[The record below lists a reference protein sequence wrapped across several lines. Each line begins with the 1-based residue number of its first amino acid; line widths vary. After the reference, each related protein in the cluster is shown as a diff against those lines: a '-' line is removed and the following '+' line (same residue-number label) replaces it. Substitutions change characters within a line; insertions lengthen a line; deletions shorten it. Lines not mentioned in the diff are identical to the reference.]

1 MCYKPKK
8 KLKSKLKKWKKC
20 VDKLKRKKEMIPI
33 VATLLSSLA
42 ENGLG
47 LLSSAI
53 QAKGKEVVEN
63 TLGVKIPDAP
73 TPEDVSKL
81 RQLQFE
87 HEERLLELG
96 IEKAKMELEEM
107 KVLAAAAQNDAD
119 NITDRWQAD
128 MSSDSW
134 LSKNIRP
141 MSLIAIFLGYFL
153 FAMMSAFG
161 YNANESYVT
170 LLGNWGMLIMGAY
183 FGGRT
188 IEKLADMKG
197 KK

>member
-1 MCYKPKK
+1 
-8 KLKSKLKKWKKC
+8 
-20 VDKLKRKKEMIPI
+20 MIPI
-33 VATLLSSLA
+33 VASLLGSLA
-42 ENGLG
+42 QNGLT

-63 TLGVKIPDAP
+63 TLGVKIPDSP

-87 HEERLLELG
+87 HEEKLLELG
-96 IEKAKMELEEM
+96 IEKAKLELEEM

-119 NITDRWQAD
+119 NITNRWEAD
-128 MSSDSW
+128 MASDSW

-188 IEKLADMKG
+188 VEKLAEMR

>member
-1 MCYKPKK
+1 
-8 KLKSKLKKWKKC
+8 
-20 VDKLKRKKEMIPI
+20 MIPI
-33 VATLLSSLA
+33 VASLLGSLA
-42 ENGLG
+42 QNGLG

-63 TLGVKIPDAP
+63 TLGVKIPDNP

-81 RQLQFE
+81 RQLQYD
-87 HEERLLELG
+87 HEEKLLALG
-96 IEKAKMELEEM
+96 IEKAKLELAEMEM
-107 KVLAAAAQNDAD
+107 LAKAAQSDAE
-119 NITDRWQAD
+119 NITDRWEAD
-128 MSSDSW
+128 MASDSW

-141 MSLIAIFLGYFL
+141 MSLIAIFFGYFL

-161 YNANESYVT
+161 LNANESYVQ
-170 LLGNWGMLIMGAY
+170 LLGQWGMLIMGAY

-188 IEKLADMKG
+188 IEKLAEMKG

>member
-1 MCYKPKK
+1 
-8 KLKSKLKKWKKC
+8 
-20 VDKLKRKKEMIPI
+20 MIPVI
-33 VATLLSSLA
+33 GALLGTLA
-42 ENGLG
+42 ESGLG

-63 TLGVKIPDAP
+63 TLGVKIPDNP
-73 TPEDVSKL
+73 TPADVEKL
-81 RQLQFE
+81 RQLQYD

-96 IEKAKMELEEM
+96 IEKAKMELAE
-107 KVLAAAAQNDAD
+107 LQLFADAAKNED
-119 NITDRWQAD
+119 NNVSERWKDD
-128 MSSDSW
+128 MASDSW

-141 MSLIAIFLGYFL
+141 MSLIAIFTGYFL

-161 YNANESYVT
+161 YNANESYVN
-170 LLGNWGMLIMGAY
+170 LLGQWGMLIMGAY

-188 IEKLADMKG
+188 IEKLAELRG

>member
-1 MCYKPKK
+1 
-8 KLKSKLKKWKKC
+8 
-20 VDKLKRKKEMIPI
+20 MIPI
-33 VATLLSSLA
+33 VASLLGTLA
-42 ENGLG
+42 QNGLG

-53 QAKGKEVVEN
+53 QAKGKEVVES

-81 RQLQFE
+81 RQLQYE
-87 HEERLLELG
+87 HEEKLIALG
-96 IEKAKMELEEM
+96 IEKAKLELAEMEM
-107 KVLAAAAQNDAD
+107 FAKAAQSDAE
-119 NITDRWQAD
+119 NITDRWEAD
-128 MSSDSW
+128 MASDSW

-141 MSLIAIFLGYFL
+141 MSLIAIFFGYFL

-161 YNANESYVT
+161 LNANESYVQ
-170 LLGNWGMLIMGAY
+170 LLGQWGMLIMGAY

-188 IEKLADMKG
+188 IEKLAEMKV

>member
-1 MCYKPKK
+1 
-8 KLKSKLKKWKKC
+8 
-20 VDKLKRKKEMIPI
+20 MIPI
-33 VATLLSSLA
+33 FASLLTTLA

-73 TPEDVSKL
+73 SPEDVAKL
-81 RQLQFE
+81 RQLQFD

-96 IEKAKMELEEM
+96 IEKAKMDLAEM
-107 KVLAAAAQNDAD
+107 EMLAKAAQSDAD

-141 MSLIAIFLGYFL
+141 MSLIAIFAGYFL
-153 FAMMSAFG
+153 FAMMSAFD

-183 FGGRT
+183 FGGHT
-188 IEKLADMKG
+188 VEKLAEMR

>member
-1 MCYKPKK
+1 
-8 KLKSKLKKWKKC
+8 
-20 VDKLKRKKEMIPI
+20 MIPI
-33 VATLLSSLA
+33 VASLLSSLA

-73 TPEDVSKL
+73 TPEDVAKL
-81 RQLQFE
+81 RQAQFD
-87 HEERLLELG
+87 HEEKLLELG
-96 IEKAKMELEEM
+96 IEKAKMELAE
-107 KVLAAAAQNDAD
+107 LQLFADAAKNED
-119 NITDRWQAD
+119 NNVSERWSAD
-128 MSSDSW
+128 MASDSW

-141 MSLIAIFLGYFL
+141 MSLIAIFCGYFL

-161 YNANESYVT
+161 LNANESYVS
-170 LLGNWGMLIMGAY
+170 LLGQWGMLIMGAY

-188 IEKLADMKG
+188 IEKLAELKG

>member
-1 MCYKPKK
+1 
-8 KLKSKLKKWKKC
+8 
-20 VDKLKRKKEMIPI
+20 MIPI
-33 VATLLSSLA
+33 IGALLGTLA

-63 TLGVKIPDAP
+63 TLGIKIPDNP
-73 TPEDVSKL
+73 TPADVEKL
-81 RQLQFE
+81 RELQYQ
-87 HEERLLELG
+87 HEERLIELG
-96 IEKAKMELEEM
+96 IEKAKLEMAELEL
-107 KVLAAAAQNDAD
+107 LAKAAQNDAD

-141 MSLIAIFLGYFL
+141 MSLIAIFLGFFL

-170 LLGNWGMLIMGAY
+170 LLGNWGQLIMGAY
-183 FGGRT
+183 FAGRT
-188 IEKLADMKG
+188 IEKLAEMRSSK
-197 KK
+197 

>member
-1 MCYKPKK
+1 
-8 KLKSKLKKWKKC
+8 
-20 VDKLKRKKEMIPI
+20 MIPI
-33 VATLLSSLA
+33 IGALLGTLA

-63 TLGVKIPDAP
+63 TLGIKIPDSP
-73 TPEDVSKL
+73 TPADVEKL
-81 RQLQFE
+81 RQLQYE
-87 HEERLLELG
+87 HEERLIELG
-96 IEKAKMELEEM
+96 IEKAKLEMAELEL
-107 KVLAAAAQNDAD
+107 LAKAAQADAD

-141 MSLIAIFLGYFL
+141 MSLVALFLGYFL
-153 FAMMSAFG
+153 FAMMSAYG

-170 LLGNWGMLIMGAY
+170 LLGNWGQLIMGAY

-188 IEKLADMKG
+188 IEKLAEMRS

>member
-1 MCYKPKK
+1 
-8 KLKSKLKKWKKC
+8 
-20 VDKLKRKKEMIPI
+20 MIPI
-33 VATLLSSLA
+33 VGALLGTLA
-42 ENGLG
+42 ESGLG

-63 TLGVKIPDAP
+63 TLGIKIPDNP
-73 TPEDVSKL
+73 TPADVEKL
-81 RQLQFE
+81 RQLQYE

-96 IEKAKMELEEM
+96 IEKAKMELAELQL
-107 KVLAAAAQNDAD
+107 LADAAKNEDNNVSNRWDAD
-119 NITDRWQAD
+119 MA
-128 MSSDSW
+128 SDSW

-141 MSLIAIFLGYFL
+141 MSLIAIFTGYFL

-161 YNANESYVT
+161 YNANESYVN
-170 LLGNWGMLIMGAY
+170 LLGQWGMLIMGAY

-188 IEKLADMKG
+188 IEKLAEMRG

>member
-1 MCYKPKK
+1 
-8 KLKSKLKKWKKC
+8 
-20 VDKLKRKKEMIPI
+20 MIPI
-33 VATLLSSLA
+33 IASLLGTLA
-42 ENGLG
+42 ESGLG

-63 TLGVKIPDAP
+63 AIGVKISDNPNSEEIA
-73 TPEDVSKL
+73 KL
-81 RQLQFE
+81 RQLQFD

-96 IEKAKMELEEM
+96 IEKARLEQEEL
-107 KVLAAAAQNDAD
+107 KALLAAQASQD
-119 NITDRWQAD
+119 NNVTDRWKAD

-141 MSLIAIFLGYFL
+141 G
-153 FAMMSAFG
+153 
-161 YNANESYVT
+161 T
-170 LLGNWGMLIMGAY
+170 LLYILTAYLIFAGLSAAGIQVQEAYVNLLGQWGMLVMTAY

-188 IEKLADMKG
+188 VEKVMEMRT

>member
-1 MCYKPKK
+1 
-8 KLKSKLKKWKKC
+8 
-20 VDKLKRKKEMIPI
+20 VIPI
-33 VATLLSSLA
+33 IASLLGTLA

-73 TPEDVSKL
+73 TPEDVAKL
-81 RQLQFE
+81 RQLQFD
-87 HEERLLELG
+87 HEENLLALG

-107 KVLAAAAQNDAD
+107 KVLATAAQNDAD

-128 MSSDSW
+128 MNSDSW

-153 FAMMSAFG
+153 FAMMSAYG
-161 YNANESYVT
+161 LNANESYVT

-188 IEKLADMKG
+188 VEKLAEMR

>member
-1 MCYKPKK
+1 
-8 KLKSKLKKWKKC
+8 
-20 VDKLKRKKEMIPI
+20 MIPI
-33 VATLLSSLA
+33 VASLLGTLA
-42 ENGLG
+42 QNGLG

-63 TLGVKIPDAP
+63 TLGVKISDNPS
-73 TPEDVSKL
+73 PEDVSKL
-81 RQLQFE
+81 RQLQFD
-87 HEERLLELG
+87 HEEKLLALG

-107 KVLAAAAQNDAD
+107 KVLATAAQNDAD

-128 MSSDSW
+128 MNSDSW

-153 FAMMSAFG
+153 FAMMSAYG
-161 YNANESYVT
+161 LNANESYVT

-188 IEKLADMKG
+188 VEKLAEMR

>member
-1 MCYKPKK
+1 
-8 KLKSKLKKWKKC
+8 
-20 VDKLKRKKEMIPI
+20 MIPI
-33 VATLLSSLA
+33 VASLLGTLA
-42 ENGLG
+42 QNGLG

-63 TLGVKIPDAP
+63 TLGVKISDNP

-87 HEERLLELG
+87 HEEKLLELG
-96 IEKAKMELEEM
+96 IEKAKLELEEM
-107 KVLAAAAQNDAD
+107 KVLATAAQNDAD

-128 MSSDSW
+128 MNSDSW

-153 FAMMSAFG
+153 FAMMSAYG
-161 YNANESYVT
+161 LNANESYVT

-188 IEKLADMKG
+188 VEKLAEMR

>member
-1 MCYKPKK
+1 
-8 KLKSKLKKWKKC
+8 
-20 VDKLKRKKEMIPI
+20 MIPI
-33 VATLLSSLA
+33 VASLLGTLA
-42 ENGLG
+42 QNGLG

-63 TLGVKIPDAP
+63 TLGVKISDNPS
-73 TPEDVSKL
+73 PEDVSKL

-87 HEERLLELG
+87 HEENLLELG
-96 IEKAKMELEEM
+96 IEKAKLELEEM

-119 NITDRWQAD
+119 NITDRWEAD

-188 IEKLADMKG
+188 VEKLAEMR

>member
-1 MCYKPKK
+1 M
-8 KLKSKLKKWKKC
+8 
-20 VDKLKRKKEMIPI
+20 MIPI
-33 VATLLSSLA
+33 VGALLGTLA
-42 ENGLG
+42 ESGLT

-53 QAKGKEVVEN
+53 QAKGKDVVEK
-63 TLGVKIPDAP
+63 TLGVKIPDNP
-73 TPEDVSKL
+73 TPEDVAKL
-81 RQLQFE
+81 RQLQYE
-87 HEERLLELG
+87 HAERLLELG
-96 IEKAKMELEEM
+96 IEKAKMELAELDL
-107 KVLAAAAQNDAD
+107 LAKAAQNDAD

-128 MSSDSW
+128 MTSDSW

-141 MSLIAIFLGYFL
+141 MSLIAIFMGYFL

-188 IEKLADMKG
+188 VEKLAELRG
-197 KK
+197 KS

>member
-1 MCYKPKK
+1 
-8 KLKSKLKKWKKC
+8 
-20 VDKLKRKKEMIPI
+20 MIPI
-33 VATLLSSLA
+33 IATLLGSLA
-42 ENGLG
+42 QNGLG

-63 TLGVKIPDAP
+63 TLGVKIPDNPSA
-73 TPEDVSKL
+73 EDVAKL
-81 RQLQFE
+81 RELQFA
-87 HEERLLELG
+87 HEEKLLELG
-96 IEKAKMELEEM
+96 IEKAKMELAVMEL
-107 KVLAAAAQNDAD
+107 LAKAAQNDAD

-128 MSSDSW
+128 MASDSW

-141 MSLIAIFLGYFL
+141 LSLIAIFAGYFL
-153 FAMMSAFG
+153 FAMMSAFN

-188 IEKLADMKG
+188 VEKLAEMR

>member
-1 MCYKPKK
+1 
-8 KLKSKLKKWKKC
+8 
-20 VDKLKRKKEMIPI
+20 MIPI
-33 VATLLSSLA
+33 VASLLSSLA
-42 ENGLG
+42 QNGLT

-73 TPEDVSKL
+73 TPKDVSKL

-96 IEKAKMELEEM
+96 IEKAKMELEEL
-107 KVLAAAAQNDAD
+107 KVLATAAQNDAD

-141 MSLIAIFLGYFL
+141 MSLIAIFFGYFL

-161 YNANESYVT
+161 LNANESYVQ
-170 LLGNWGMLIMGAY
+170 LLGQWGMLIMGAY

-188 IEKLADMKG
+188 IEKLAEMKG
-197 KK
+197 RK

>member
-1 MCYKPKK
+1 
-8 KLKSKLKKWKKC
+8 
-20 VDKLKRKKEMIPI
+20 MIPI
-33 VATLLSSLA
+33 LGALLGTLA
-42 ENGLG
+42 ESGLG

-63 TLGVKIPDAP
+63 TLGVKIPDNP
-73 TPEDVSKL
+73 TPEDVAKL
-81 RQLQFE
+81 RQLQYD
-87 HEERLLELG
+87 HEEKLLELG
-96 IEKAKMELEEM
+96 IEKAKMELAE
-107 KVLAAAAQNDAD
+107 LQLFADAAKNEDNNVSNRWDAD
-119 NITDRWQAD
+119 MA
-128 MSSDSW
+128 SDSW

-188 IEKLADMKG
+188 VEKLAEMRG

>member
-1 MCYKPKK
+1 
-8 KLKSKLKKWKKC
+8 
-20 VDKLKRKKEMIPI
+20 MIPI
-33 VATLLSSLA
+33 VASLLGTLA
-42 ENGLG
+42 QNGLG

-53 QAKGKEVVEN
+53 QAKGKEVVEQA
-63 TLGVKIPDAP
+63 LGVKISDNPG
-73 TPEDVSKL
+73 PEEVSKL
-81 RQLQFE
+81 RQLEHE

-96 IEKAKMELEEM
+96 IEKAKLEMAELEL
-107 KVLAAAAQNDAD
+107 LAKAAQADAD

-141 MSLIAIFLGYFL
+141 MSLIAIFTMYSV

-161 YNANESYVT
+161 YNANESYVQ

-188 IEKLADMKG
+188 IEKLAEMRSAK
-197 KK
+197 